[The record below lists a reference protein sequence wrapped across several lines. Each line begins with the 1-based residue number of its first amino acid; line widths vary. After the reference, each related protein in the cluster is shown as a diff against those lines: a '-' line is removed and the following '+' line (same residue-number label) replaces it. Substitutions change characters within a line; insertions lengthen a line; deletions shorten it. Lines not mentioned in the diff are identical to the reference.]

1 MHISFTIPEIFF
13 SPPSSQSTS
22 QDLSKMM
29 ISAFSHIGITPQ
41 IVSIKKYVNCAIL
54 RERRL
59 CILWNFNGK
68 VYFGGWDRKNMLTEG
83 NKHGIGL

>member
-1 MHISFTIPEIFF
+1 
-13 SPPSSQSTS
+13 
-22 QDLSKMM
+22 M
-29 ISAFSHIGITPQ
+29 ISAFSHVGITPQ

-54 RERRL
+54 RDRRL

-83 NKHGIGL
+83 NKHGIGLEWVPASTYTFYKGYIYYG